1 MAKTLG
7 RSAFVSW
14 DELDRSVSAWAKDVF
29 GHEIEAIADREDDVA
44 TIVVVPEAQD
54 FRKFSELFAK
64 YDLEHDYAPED
75 EFCPKQNSEL
85 PAVMSLR
92 IFSEMLS
99 SDLGFRPH
107 GLTAFHGGVI
117 FTEKSSGGELGVDMG
132 GNTRIDFLY
141 RDAANYKFPQHAV
154 ISGSITDMQIQTILG
169 CLNDGEYFIP
179 SQVGLPCSYASP
191 YEPCDDDHP
200 FCALSAQSFSETFSA
215 EDTQITAD
223 ELVAKFLA
231 AKGNWQPS
239 F

>member
-14 DELDRSVSAWAKDVF
+14 DELDHSVSVWAKDVF

-92 IFSEMLS
+92 IFSEMLN

-154 ISGSITDMQIQTILG
+154 ISGGITEAQIQTILG
-169 CLNDGEYFIP
+169 CLNEGEYFIP
-179 SQVGLPCSYASP
+179 SQVGLPCSYAFP
-191 YEPCDDDHP
+191 YEPSDDDHP
-200 FCALSAQSFSETFSA
+200 FCELNAESFHETFA
-215 EDTQITAD
+215 PAQVEITAD

-231 AKGNWQPS
+231 AKDNWQPP